1 MNQPSPSKPAP
12 LPKGP
17 LVLLGILIIACAL
30 LIYWVGRDEGPSS
43 AAPST
48 PGQSRST
55 PPIPLPQPQSAVAS
69 KPIRAPSLPSAQAKN
84 RPEII
89 PLQRYNI
96 AAARAAKQRNIAS
109 GQAGSKVSARL
120 NGLAQKVMAAKATGA
135 TALDALSIPNV
146 AKVNGKGQ
154 IQVYVRTI
162 EDPNAQVSPLK
173 ESGLQVELA
182 ASEMKVVQGWM
193 PAEEIETLAALDF
206 VARVELPD
214 YARRRTG
221 SVNSEGDAALKANL
235 VRALGPP
242 GPYTGAGVKVGIIS
256 DACTNRAAAVATG
269 DLPPAGITLH
279 PTLLDPGDE
288 GTAMAEIIHD
298 LAPGAQ
304 LFAVGPAT
312 SAEMVTAIQWL
323 VSQGCHVLVDDLLWA
338 AQPYFEDGS
347 IAVAA
352 KNAVINDGRVFV
364 TAAGND
370 ADEHYQGLYAAVA
383 GDTWHDFKAGASE
396 DSTLDVVVPAGES
409 VVVYLQWNDAFGAS
423 INDYDMYLGDPS
435 SGTFVD
441 GSTFVQDGNDDPI
454 EFVFYTNT
462 GATDKTLQ
470 VLIDNFNGLA
480 APRTLE
486 LLVLDAGV
494 TIDDDRTW
502 QDSIVGHPA
511 VTELISVGAI
521 DQADPGLDAIEIYS
535 STGPSTI
542 SFPSAQSRQTPTIT
556 GVDWVSVSGAGGFG
570 TEFPGTSAAA
580 PHIAAICALMLSKN
594 PTATPTQIRNAL
606 TSGAVDKGTAGFDN
620 IFGSGLADALAAV
633 NALSAPATAPEIVV
647 EQPSGTG
654 LADGSALAFGKAL
667 VGYGNTRTFT
677 IRNTG
682 TANLTGL
689 AVTKDGTNAG
699 QFAVGAPGATT
710 LAPGASTTFDVIF
723 NPGLDGAHTAA
734 IHIASNDTDENPF
747 DITLNATGVFPST
760 IGPDAFGYTATN
772 DVTYSFTDI
781 SSTGTV
787 ILDNAG
793 DAFASVPIGFS
804 FNFYGTAAST
814 AHFSTKALITFT
826 TGTTTFSNTDLTT
839 TSFGQPVICALWDDW
854 ATNVTTTDKC
864 YYQTTGT
871 PGNRVFTVQWH
882 LNPFAGSGEVVL
894 QCLLFEATG
903 VIRVN
908 YGDMTSSVGRSDGQG
923 ATVGIQDTA
932 GNTNGRVLQWS
943 YNAPSVFEGMSLV
956 FSPPAPAPEIAVSGN
971 GTDIGNGD
979 GTPAPADHTHFGSAS
994 VTSGTVTRTFTI
1006 ANVGAA
1012 NLTLGTATVTGPDAS
1027 DFSVVTQPTS
1037 PVAPG
1042 NTTTLQITFDPSVA
1056 VTRLATVSLPSN
1068 DADENPFTF
1077 HIAGAGT
1084 LTALESWRET
1094 HFGTTSNSGDAA
1106 DTADPEDD
1114 GIANLMEWALNL
1126 SPMNPDTLPTTLARN
1141 GSNIEFTYSRSVAA
1155 VNAGA
1160 GFSVQWSD
1168 TLAAASWSSS
1178 GVSEQ
1183 ILGDDGIMQSV
1194 KATVPAGS
1202 GGWRFVHLE
1211 ISPFVIP
1218 SVVPED
1224 GGFGELDE

>member
-1 MNQPSPSKPAP
+1 MNQPSPSDPSP

-17 LVLLGILIIACAL
+17 LILLGILITACAL
-30 LIYWVGRDEGPSS
+30 LIYWVGRDKDPSS
-43 AAPST
+43 AAPPT
-48 PGQSRST
+48 PTQSRST
-55 PPIPLPQPQSAVAS
+55 PPAPVPQPQSAGAS
-69 KPIRAPSLPSAQAKN
+69 TPIRAPSLPPADAKS
-84 RPEII
+84 RPEITSF
-89 PLQRYNI
+89 QGYNI
-96 AAARAAKQRNIAS
+96 TAARAAKQQSIAT
-109 GQAGSKVSARL
+109 GQAGSKVSPHLSSVVQRVL
-120 NGLAQKVMAAKATGA
+120 AAKERGA
-135 TALDALSIPNV
+135 AALDALSIPKV
-146 AKVNGKGQ
+146 AKVNEKGQ
-154 IQVYVRTI
+154 IQIYVRTTD
-162 EDPNAQVSPLK
+162 DPDARVAPLK
-173 ESGLQVELA
+173 EAGLHVELA
-182 ASEMKVVQGWM
+182 ASEMKLVQGWM
-193 PAEEIETLAALDF
+193 PADTIETLAALDF

-235 VRALGPP
+235 VRALGSP
-242 GPYTGAGVKVGIIS
+242 GPYTGAGIKVGIIS
-256 DACTNRAAAVATG
+256 DACTNRATAVASG
-269 DLPPAGITLH
+269 DLPVAGITMH

-352 KNAVINDGRVFV
+352 KNAVTNDGRVFV

-383 GDTWHDFKAGASE
+383 GDTWHDFKSGTGE
-396 DSTLDVVVPAGES
+396 DATLDVVVPAGES

-423 INDYDMYLGDPS
+423 ANDYDMYLGDPS

-441 GSTFVQDGNDDPI
+441 GSTNVQDGNDDPLEI
-454 EFVFYTNT
+454 VFYTNT

-470 VLIDNFNGLA
+470 VLIDNFGGLS

-486 LLVLDAGV
+486 LLVLDAGL

-521 DQADPGLDAIEIYS
+521 DQADPGLDAIEVYS

-570 TEFPGTSAAA
+570 TDFPGTSAAA

-594 PTATPTQIRNAL
+594 PTATPTQIRTAL
-606 TSGAVDKGTAGFDN
+606 TNGAIDKGTSGFDN

-633 NALSAPATAPEIVV
+633 NGLSAPATAPEIVV

-654 LADGSALAFGKAL
+654 LADGGALAFGKAL

-689 AVTKDGTNAG
+689 AISKDGTNAP
-699 QFAVGAPGATT
+699 QFNVGPPGATT
-710 LAPGASTTFDVIF
+710 LAPGASTTFDVTF

-734 IHIASNDTDENPF
+734 IHIASNDADENPF

-772 DVTYSFTDI
+772 DVAYSFTDI

-787 ILDNAG
+787 VLDSSG
-793 DAFASVPIGFS
+793 DAFATVPMGFS

-826 TGTTTFSNTDLTT
+826 TGTTAFSNTDLTT

-864 YYQTTGT
+864 FYQTTGA

-908 YGDMTSSVGRSDGQG
+908 YGDTTSSAGRSDGQG

-943 YNAPSVFEGMSLV
+943 YNTPSVFEGMSLV
-956 FSPPAPAPEIAVSGN
+956 FSPPALAPEIAVERGPPLPGFISDGYLYADGYQMVVGSPLDFHLTIHN
-971 GTDIGNGD
+971 TGT
-979 GTPAPADHTHFGSAS
+979 
-994 VTSGTVTRTFTI
+994 
-1006 ANVGAA
+1006 A
-1012 NLTLGTATVTGPDAS
+1012 NLTGLTVTKDGANSGDY
-1027 DFSVVTQPTS
+1027 T
-1037 PVAPG
+1037 VAALA
-1042 NTTTLQITFDPSVA
+1042 TTTLAPGASTALTVTFNPTA
-1056 VTRLATVSLPSN
+1056 AGTRTAAIHIASN
-1068 DADENPFTF
+1068 DGDENPFDITF
-1077 HIAGAGT
+1077 SGLG
-1084 LTALESWRET
+1084 LTQQENWRQT
-1094 HFGTTSNSGDAA
+1094 WFGTTSNVGDAA
-1106 DTADPEDD
+1106 DDADPD
-1114 GIANLMEWALNL
+1114 GDGLANRLEFATGGNPTSPNGPVGQAAL
-1126 SPMNPDTLPTTLARN
+1126 A
-1141 GSNIEFTYSRSVAA
+1141 GGNIEFFYTRGNAA
-1155 VNAGA
+1155 VAG
-1160 GFSVQWSD
+1160 GEVFTVQWTD
-1168 TLAAASWSSS
+1168 TLNGTDWSSS
-1178 GVSEQ
+1178 GVTQTVLSDNGTLTQ
-1183 ILGDDGIMQSV
+1183 M
-1194 KATVPAGS
+1194 KATLPAGAS
-1202 GGWRFVHLE
+1202 GFRFVRLSVGGVQSA
-1211 ISPFVIP
+1211 SP
-1218 SVVPED
+1218 
-1224 GGFGELDE
+1224 GESQEL